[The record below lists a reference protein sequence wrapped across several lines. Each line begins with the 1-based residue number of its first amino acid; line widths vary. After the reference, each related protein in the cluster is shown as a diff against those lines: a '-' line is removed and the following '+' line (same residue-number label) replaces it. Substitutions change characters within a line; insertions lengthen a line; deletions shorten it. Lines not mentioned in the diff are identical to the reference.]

1 MPDPVIHAFFEERK
15 KAWLSKELKSS
26 KDEQK
31 IRQKKLECEELYSRE
46 NWLRFAF
53 ENSYKRS
60 LVSHVSKMTH
70 PDTGSSK
77 TSRSKKTF
85 VTPIIFEGKCEND
98 GLLRTGNVKGIDLDS
113 TGNGTEVNTIGEVG
127 ALLSLVLSD
136 GRRFYDHLINDS
148 SYLDDFLKVDNL
160 DLQKSK
166 ESLKAMFKEE
176 NQETNSRIKQVY
188 FPLNNSGDY
197 HQLSLLT
204 NSGIVFECRKRL
216 DAIRFGIDE
225 EEVGKNTYEAD
236 VLTKDELKQARDKR
250 RKNEYFDQPFDEIYG
265 LTTIGYGGTKPQ
277 NISVLN
283 NQNGGKA
290 HLLLSVP
297 PALEQRDVQFP
308 KKDFF
313 QSNIRYSH
321 GREAFRALNQ
331 IFLAPKSDGKIPL
344 KNLRSGRDNRLQQ
357 LTDLVIDSMWQVRR
371 IAKTQYREDTS
382 LLPRYQKIWLLDE
395 FSELRQQQDDW
406 LAELTTKIR
415 DWIITGHQRTNKEAA
430 VLGDAEIQFIQSF
443 VEQYQEAFR

>member
-15 KAWLSKELKSS
+15 QAWLKKEIKSS
-26 KDEQK
+26 MDDLQRQEKESEAEQRFSFECWLPDAAKRAGQISISTHPCTFSHPSARKNKNGSVTSIIAVAAKASDGFLRSGNVEAESDALGNAAALDVYKFLMLNLSDGETLLEHIRTETEQAKALLSIKDEDYAK
-31 IRQKKLECEELYSRE
+31 
-46 NWLRFAF
+46 
-53 ENSYKRS
+53 
-60 LVSHVSKMTH
+60 
-70 PDTGSSK
+70 
-77 TSRSKKTF
+77 
-85 VTPIIFEGKCEND
+85 
-98 GLLRTGNVKGIDLDS
+98 LRTGFLAM
-113 TGNGTEVNTIGEVG
+113 VG
-127 ALLSLVLSD
+127 ADAGDVVT
-136 GRRFYDHLINDS
+136 S
-148 SYLDDFLKVDNL
+148 SK
-160 DLQKSK
+160 
-166 ESLKAMFKEE
+166 
-176 NQETNSRIKQVY
+176 IKQVY

-197 HQLSLLT
+197 HQFSLLT

-250 RKNEYFDQPFDEIYG
+250 RKNEYFEQPFDEIYG

-297 PALEQRDVQFP
+297 PALEQRNVQFP

-344 KNLRSGRDNRLQQ
+344 KHLRSGRDNHLQQ

-371 IAKTQYREDTS
+371 IAKAQYREDTS
-382 LLPRYQKIWLLDE
+382 LLPRYQKVWLLDE
-395 FSELRQQQDDW
+395 FSELRHQQDDW
-406 LAELTTKIR
+406 LVELTNKIR
-415 DWIITGHQRTNKEAA
+415 DWIISGHQRTNKVAA